1 MEMLA
6 VGIALGPVA
15 VCLVFVG
22 YWIVCKLHSLQI
34 AVK

>member
-1 MEMLA
+1 METLA
-6 VGIALGPVA
+6 VGIGLGPAA

-22 YWIVCKLHSLQI
+22 YWIVCKLRSLQI

>member
-6 VGIALGPVA
+6 VGMGHRPVA
-15 VCLVFVG
+15 LCLVFVG

-34 AVK
+34 AVN